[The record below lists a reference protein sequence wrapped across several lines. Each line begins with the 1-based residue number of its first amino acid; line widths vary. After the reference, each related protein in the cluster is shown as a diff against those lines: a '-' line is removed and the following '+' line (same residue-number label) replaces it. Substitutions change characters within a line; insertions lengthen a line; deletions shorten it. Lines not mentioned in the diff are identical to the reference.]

1 MKVPLYL
8 YDDCSCQSRGKKLKK
23 FSGLNFKWWQQKI
36 LFYLTTLNL
45 PRFLTEESPKST
57 KDATDVQTISAV
69 KAWKNYLLNYLAELL
84 YIVYST
90 KKIAKELWEFLDRKY
105 KTEDVKV
112 KKFIVVQ
119 FLDYKM
125 VDSKIVIN

>member
-1 MKVPLYL
+1 M
-8 YDDCSCQSRGKKLKK
+8 
-23 FSGLNFKWWQQKI
+23 
-36 LFYLTTLNL
+36 
-45 PRFLTEESPKST
+45 TEEPPKST
-57 KDATDVQTISAV
+57 EDATDVQTISAV